1 VVIAWF
7 EHLNIEYRIGS
18 SILPYTFMKEGDIF
32 MPTVARVFGLS
43 LLALGMFL
51 YPQDVL
57 SSAGG
62 GLSLW
67 WRFVLPALLPFF
79 ILSELLMAAGFVH
92 FLGILLESFMRPV
105 FRLPGKAAFVVA
117 MGYTSGFPMGAVLT
131 AKLRQAGEITR
142 EEGERL
148 LAFTNNPSPGFM
160 FGAVASGMLGKPT
173 LGIIL
178 SSSIYLANLIVGFLF
193 RFYRVTPGSPRPT
206 HLPSFKRAW
215 QEMKNAQNK
224 ENRAFGQ
231 ILSDAIRQSTN
242 TVLMV
247 AGFMAFFSVI
257 LRLLNL
263 WHITSLLAILIH
275 NLIRIVPISILE
287 AFINGL
293 FEMTLGCQGT
303 IQALPILH
311 QQVALLSLLMGWSGL
326 SVFAQ
331 VAGFISGTDLRF
343 SPFVIARALQGI
355 IALGLSQL
363 FLLFAKV
370 PTATLSGQFSSTTVL
385 FWNTWHLS
393 SLMFIGIMTFLCVLS
408 LKFAVHDS

>member
-1 VVIAWF
+1 
-7 EHLNIEYRIGS
+7 
-18 SILPYTFMKEGDIF
+18 

-51 YPQDVL
+51 YPQEVL
-57 SSAGG
+57 TSAGG
-62 GLSLW
+62 GLALW

-131 AKLRQAGEITR
+131 ARLRQAGEITR

-160 FGAVASGMLGKPT
+160 FGAVASGMLGKPG

-178 SSSIYLANLIVGFLF
+178 SCSVYIANLIVGFLF
-193 RFYRVTPGSPRPT
+193 RFYRVTPGSEQPQRS
-206 HLPSFKRAW
+206 PSLKRAW
-215 QEMKNAQNK
+215 QELKNAQSK
-224 ENRAFGQ
+224 DNRAFGQ
-231 ILSDAIRQSTN
+231 LLGDAIKQSTT

-257 LRLLNL
+257 LGLLNI
-263 WHITSLLAILIH
+263 WHIPSLLAIFIHSLIG
-275 NLIRIVPISILE
+275 IVPIPVLQ

-293 FEMTLGCQGT
+293 FEMTLGCQVA
-303 IQALPILH
+303 IQALPILN
-311 QQVALLSLLMGWSGL
+311 QQVALLSLIMGWSGL

-331 VAGFISGTDLRF
+331 VAGFVSGTDLRF

-363 FLLFAKV
+363 FLLVAKV
-370 PTATLSGQFSSTTVL
+370 PTATLPIQVPSTTVL

-393 SLMFIGIMTFLCVLS
+393 SLVFIGLMTLLFILS
-408 LKFAVHDS
+408 MKVVARSS

>member
-1 VVIAWF
+1 
-7 EHLNIEYRIGS
+7 
-18 SILPYTFMKEGDIF
+18 MKEGDSF
-32 MPTVARVFGLS
+32 MSTVARVFALA
-43 LLALGMFL
+43 LLALSMFI
-51 YPQDVL
+51 YPQEVL

-67 WRFVLPALLPFF
+67 WCFVLPALLPFF

-92 FLGILLESFMRPV
+92 FLGILLEAFMRPL

-131 AKLRQAGEITR
+131 ARLRQAGEITR

-173 LGIIL
+173 LGIL
-178 SSSIYLANLIVGFLF
+178 LASSVYLANLIVGFLF
-193 RFYRVTPGSPRPT
+193 RFYRVTPGSQQPM

-215 QEMKNAQNK
+215 QEMKNAQTRD
-224 ENRAFGQ
+224 NRAFGQ
-231 ILSDAIRQSTN
+231 ILGDAIRQSTT

-257 LRLLNL
+257 LRLLNT
-263 WHITSLLAILIH
+263 WHITLFVATLSH
-275 NLIRIVPISILE
+275 SVIRIVEIPVFQ
-287 AFINGL
+287 AFFNGL
-293 FEMTLGCQGT
+293 FEMTLGCQET
-303 IQALPILH
+303 IQALSSLH
-311 QQVALLSLLMGWSGL
+311 QQVALLALLMGWGGL

-331 VAGFISGTDLRF
+331 VAGLISGTDLRF
-343 SPFVIARALQGI
+343 SSFVIARALQAI

-363 FLLFAKV
+363 FLLVAKV
-370 PTATLSGQFSSTTVL
+370 PTSALFPIQVPSTTVL
-385 FWNTWHLS
+385 WWNTWHLS
-393 SLMFIGIMTFLCVLS
+393 SLVFIGIMAILLVLIVIRQP
-408 LKFAVHDS
+408 LR

>member
-1 VVIAWF
+1 MSMSTI
-7 EHLNIEYRIGS
+7 
-18 SILPYTFMKEGDIF
+18 
-32 MPTVARVFGLS
+32 ARVFAVS
-43 LLALGMFL
+43 LLALGMFI
-51 YPQDVL
+51 YPQEVL

-62 GLSLW
+62 GLALW

-92 FLGILLESFMRPV
+92 FLGVLLESFMRPV

-131 AKLRQAGEITR
+131 ARLRQAGEITR
-142 EEGERL
+142 IEGERL

-178 SSSIYLANLIVGFLF
+178 SSSIYIANLMVGFLF
-193 RFYRVTPGSPRPT
+193 RFYRVTATPR
-206 HLPSFKRAW
+206 HYARLPSFKRAW
-215 QEMKNAQNK
+215 GEMKGAQAK
-224 ENRAFGQ
+224 DNRALGQ
-231 ILSDAIRQSTN
+231 ILSDSIKQSIT

-257 LRLLNL
+257 LSLLNI
-263 WHITSLLAILIH
+263 WHVTAFLATLTHIAIKVIPLPT
-275 NLIRIVPISILE
+275 LQ
-287 AFINGL
+287 AFFNGL

-303 IQALPILH
+303 IQAVSGLNN
-311 QQVALLSLLMGWSGL
+311 QVALLVLLMGWSGL

-343 SPFVIARALQGI
+343 YPFVVARALQGI

-363 FLLFAKV
+363 FLTVSNV
-370 PTATLSGQFSSTTVL
+370 PTSALVIQVPSTSVL
-385 FWNTWHLS
+385 FWNTWQAS
-393 SLMFIGIMTFLCVLS
+393 SFMFIGMMTLLFIFVLIRQPRR
-408 LKFAVHDS
+408 

>member
-1 VVIAWF
+1 M
-7 EHLNIEYRIGS
+7 HMS
-18 SILPYTFMKEGDIF
+18 
-32 MPTVARVFGLS
+32 TVARVFALS
-43 LLALGMFL
+43 LLALGMFI
-51 YPQDVL
+51 YPQEVL

-92 FLGILLESFMRPV
+92 FLGVLLESFMRPI

-131 AKLRQAGEITR
+131 ARLRKAGEITR
-142 EEGERL
+142 VEGERL

-178 SSSIYLANLIVGFLF
+178 SSSIYLANLLVGFLF
-193 RFYRVTPGSPRPT
+193 RFYRVTPSPRQST
-206 HLPSFKRAW
+206 RSPSFKRAW
-215 QEMKNAQNK
+215 QEMKNAQTK
-224 ENRAFGQ
+224 DNRAFGQ
-231 ILSDAIRQSTN
+231 ILSDAIKQSIT

-257 LRLLNL
+257 LRLLNI
-263 WHITSLLAILIH
+263 WHVTEFLATLIH
-275 NLIRIVPISILE
+275 IVIKGMPIPILQ
-287 AFINGL
+287 AFFNGL
-293 FEMTLGCQGT
+293 FEMTIGCQGT
-303 IQALPILH
+303 IQAVSELDH
-311 QQVALLSLLMGWSGL
+311 QVALLALLMGWSGL

-331 VAGFISGTDLRF
+331 VAGFISETDLRF
-343 SPFVIARALQGI
+343 TPFVVARALQGI

-363 FLLFAKV
+363 FLLVAKV
-370 PTATLSGQFSSTTVL
+370 PTSALVIQVPSTSVV
-385 FWNTWHLS
+385 FWNTWQAS
-393 SLMFIGIMTFLCVLS
+393 SFMFMSIMTLLIILS
-408 LKFAVHDS
+408 LVRQSR